1 MKFLLIATLAHML
14 GDFVFQTNRMAA
26 IKNCSVEAYDTYKNA
41 YEKKTIFKPCK
52 IFCFEKIGL
61 IFLHVLIHIII
72 TYLLF
77 LFSMK
82 ILHNSFEI
90 RILPFL
96 AWLSIFH
103 FVIDFLKNPLGDVL
117 SKITI
122 KSDVILFIWDQLI
135 HASIIYGLFKLFSPT
150 KHYLNLFN
158 LSLWQSI
165 PTIGLEN
172 RIYMALILCIFNVKT
187 VSFFIAKILKLV
199 KNNNNNYTNN
209 QCREDKLFS
218 IPRNNTSI
226 ENIGA
231 FIGMLERILISIFIW
246 QGINEGVTIV
256 IAIKAFA
263 RFKEMDDKNFAE
275 FYLIGSLLSL
285 MFAITTGLLL
295 RYLF

>member
-1 MKFLLIATLAHML
+1 MKFLLIAMLAHML

-26 IKNCSVEAYDTYKNA
+26 IKSCSVDAYGTYKND
-41 YEKKTIFKPCK
+41 YKNNTIFKPCK
-52 IFCFEKIGL
+52 IFYLEKIGF
-61 IFLHVLIHIII
+61 IFLHVAIHAGI
-72 TYLLF
+72 TLLMY
-77 LFSMK
+77 LFSK
-82 ILHNSFEI
+82 FILHNSFEI
-90 RILPFL
+90 RIFPFL
-96 AWLSIFH
+96 AVLSIFH

-135 HASIIYGLFKLFSPT
+135 HASIIYGLFILFSPT

-172 RIYMALILCIFNVKT
+172 RIYMSLILCIFNVKT
-187 VSFFIAKILKLV
+187 VSFFIAKVLKLV
-199 KNNNNNYTNN
+199 KNNNNYTNN